1 MKLPQKGNRK
11 NMNFNLVCLS
21 ERPVRHDDP
30 DRPRGPRPQFQ
41 LPTWEFDKNT
51 GEPLR
56 FHKFPPDVER

>member
-1 MKLPQKGNRK
+1 MKLPQKRNRK
-11 NMNFNLVCLS
+11 SMNFNLVCLS

-30 DRPRGPRPQFQ
+30 DRPRVLDHMVQ

-56 FHKFPPDVER
+56 FHKFPRDVER